1 MKKFSYN
8 VSTVVCGEVEETNFF
23 ESDLEIKQFCE
34 ELYNKKVEELKRF
47 ADEEDL
53 EDIESMLEE
62 IGYVE
67 KVGRRWE
74 VSYGEEECYLVSR
87 AK

>member
-34 ELYNKKVEELKRF
+34 ELYNKKVEEFKKSP
-47 ADEEDL
+47 DW

>member
-23 ESDLEIKQFCE
+23 DSDLEIKQFCE
-34 ELYNKKVEELKRF
+34 ELYNKKIEEFKKSP
-47 ADEEDL
+47 DW
-53 EDIESMLEE
+53 EDIEGMLEE
-62 IGYVE
+62 VGYVE